1 MDSIGAHCSL
11 SSCNLNDFLPIRCRC
26 SNLFCRDHIL
36 PDSHQCPLL
45 NQSIE
50 SLNSDSGFAKLEKC
64 AFDENGRVKAVCER
78 CGGAFCALH
87 RTRSSH
93 SCTSPDPS
101 TLVSPK
107 NIAAKALL
115 VKHFPS
121 SSSATS
127 SASSSSSPSTTTM
140 QQKKKK
146 PLTPQQLKI
155 QAIKMRHK
163 AQPGDPKDK
172 SKDVSFTEK
181 VHLNVSVSS
190 TIPDVGGEH
199 IEKVVWFRKSIGT
212 GKALDCLASLCGF
225 KSSVGPIQLLKIAPS
240 STQQQGTDNDAKE
253 DNLIPLKNDIPLGDQ
268 VDDGASLIIGL
279 R

>member
-64 AFDENGRVKAVCER
+64 AFGACKRPSLESFVSRETKLNDEDENGRVKAVCER

-87 RTRSSH
+87 RTPSSH

-190 TIPDVGGEH
+190 TIPDVGGEQ

-225 KSSVGPIQLLKIAPS
+225 KSSVGV
-240 STQQQGTDNDAKE
+240 STRTF
-253 DNLIPLKNDIPLGDQ
+253 DID
-268 VDDGASLIIGL
+268 I
-279 R
+279 